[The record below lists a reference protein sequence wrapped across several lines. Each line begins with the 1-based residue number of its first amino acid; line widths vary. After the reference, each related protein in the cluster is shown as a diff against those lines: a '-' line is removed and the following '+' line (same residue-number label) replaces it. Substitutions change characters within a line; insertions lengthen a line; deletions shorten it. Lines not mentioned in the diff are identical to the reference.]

1 MADKGLLG
9 SVTGKLSGAGDSLG
23 GALTKAMKTANMA
36 TTRGGL
42 FEEASISKLLR
53 GGKPKPAEIRLYK
66 KKKDT
71 REYDT
76 IPCMFRPTEIS
87 ISKGVSWGS
96 AAKSTGK
103 GKKDE
108 DEAEDTVPKLNVPK
122 RRFRGG
128 HAAKIDLDLFFD
140 TTDTGKDV
148 RSITD
153 KLFELVTIRKDTLS
167 TSPMTPY
174 CRFVWGKI
182 VTFMAYVNDVKVK
195 YTLFKPDGTPI
206 RAEASISLE
215 QAVDENKLSGQNPTS
230 FSEARKLWV
239 VTEGETL
246 DWIAYQEYGD
256 PAQWRHIAQTNNLMN
271 PRDLRPGQLLK
282 LTPLP

>member
-9 SVTGKLSGAGDSLG
+9 SVTDKLIGGGDMLG
-23 GALTKAMKTANMA
+23 GALTKATKAANLA

-42 FEEASISKLLR
+42 FEEASISKMLR

-66 KKKDT
+66 KKKDSH
-71 REYDT
+71 EYDT

-87 ISKGVSWGS
+87 ISKGVSWGH
-96 AAKSTGK
+96 AAKGK
-103 GKKDE
+103 GT
-108 DEAEDTVPKLNVPK
+108 EAGEGEDTVPKLNVPK

-148 RSITD
+148 RSVTD
-153 KLFELVTIRKDTLS
+153 KLFRLVTIRKDTLK
-167 TSPMTPY
+167 TSPTTPY

-182 VTFMAYVNDVKVK
+182 VTFMAYVTDVKVK

-215 QAVDENKLSGQNPTS
+215 QVVDENKLSGQNPTS

-256 PAQWRHIAQTNNLMN
+256 PVHWRHIAQTNNLMN
-271 PRDLRPGQLLK
+271 PKDLRPGQVLK
-282 LTPLP
+282 LTPLL